1 MFFLKNWSTTL
12 VCTWVLL
19 AARAFGQTGIYTEPW
34 SEFQLSGPQSTSATG
49 RIAAL
54 SRNPSTLEVF
64 WIAPDGSVQ
73 DRYFYDGA
81 GWKGFTLAPP
91 GSASASGGIA
101 AVSRSSNTMEVFWI
115 APDGSI
121 QDRYFYDGAGWK
133 GFTLAG
139 AASASKTGGIAAVS
153 RSSNTN

>member
-1 MFFLKNWSTTL
+1 
-12 VCTWVLL
+12 
-19 AARAFGQTGIYTEPW
+19 
-34 SEFQLSGPQSTSATG
+34 
-49 RIAAL
+49 
-54 SRNPSTLEVF
+54 
-64 WIAPDGSVQ
+64 
-73 DRYFYDGA
+73 
-81 GWKGFTLAPP
+81 
-91 GSASASGGIA
+91 
-101 AVSRSSNTMEVFWI
+101 MEVFWV